1 MEELIRI
8 PGGLNVVA
16 GVGDELSAQINI
28 SADDVAVD
36 ITGWVIEATNCTVTV
51 INASLGRLSILWF
64 SSLPVTRQWSFRRVS
79 PSAKALLAG
88 SIDYTYCGGTST
100 QDSIINI
107 ELQTGD
113 EITLNIGTPG
123 PTGLPGPTGP
133 AGPTGAVSTVPGP
146 TGPAGPT
153 GAASTVAGP
162 TGPQGAIGP
171 TGAAS
176 IVPGP
181 TGPTGAASIIPGP
194 TGPQGLTGPT
204 GAASIIPGP
213 TGTQGPTG
221 AASTIADRKSV
232 V

>member
-113 EITLNIGTPG
+113 EITLNIGTPA
-123 PTGLPGPTGP
+123 LPGCP
-133 AGPTGAVSTVPGP
+133 APPAQQAQQGQCQLYPAPQDLAQLARPPLLPGRL
-146 TGPAGPT
+146 ARRE
-153 GAASTVAGP
+153 
-162 TGPQGAIGP
+162 Q
-171 TGAAS
+171 
-176 IVPGP
+176 
-181 TGPTGAASIIPGP
+181 
-194 TGPQGLTGPT
+194 
-204 GAASIIPGP
+204 
-213 TGTQGPTG
+213 
-221 AASTIADRKSV
+221 
-232 V
+232 